1 MFSNH
6 GVKSITL
13 FVFLVLALLLLSFF
27 RTALSGL
34 SISVERTFS
43 IVLLVLPGLAG
54 IVLGAM
60 GIVKN
65 GSRMWLAITG
75 IILNMLIA
83 AFMTFV
89 LLFAG

>member
-13 FVFLVLALLLLSFF
+13 FVFSVLALLLLSFF
-27 RTALSGL
+27 EKALSGL
-34 SISVERTFS
+34 SISAERTFS

-60 GIVKN
+60 GVVKN
-65 GSRMWLAITG
+65 ESRRWLAVTG
-75 IILNMLIA
+75 IILNGLFA

-89 LLFAG
+89 SLFSG

>member
-13 FVFLVLALLLLSFF
+13 FVFSVLALLLLSFF
-27 RTALSGL
+27 EKALSGL
-34 SISVERTFS
+34 SISAERTFS

-60 GIVKN
+60 GVVKN
-65 GSRMWLAITG
+65 ESRRWLAVIG
-75 IILNMLIA
+75 IILNVLFT

-89 LLFAG
+89 LLFSG

>member
-13 FVFLVLALLLLSFF
+13 FVFSVLALLLLSFF

-75 IILNMLIA
+75 IILNVLIA

>member
-13 FVFLVLALLLLSFF
+13 FVFSVLALLLLSFF
-27 RTALSGL
+27 EKALSGL
-34 SISVERTFS
+34 SISTERTFS
-43 IVLLVLPGLAG
+43 IVLLVLPGLVG

-60 GIVKN
+60 GVVKKE
-65 GSRMWLAITG
+65 SWRWLAITG
-75 IILNMLIA
+75 FVLNVLFV